1 MPRPEPTVRV
11 IELRLSGRVVAAAA
25 AAVEYCAGQHED
37 ALAGAG
43 PLVGWAVEA
52 LGALFYYGY
61 VRRQDR
67 HGYGVRC
74 EVANA
79 AAAAAA
85 AAVLVWLRTGKSAQ
99 TLAADAAV
107 YYNG

>member
-52 LGALFYYGY
+52 LGALHLRPTVIKKRLEG
-61 VRRQDR
+61 
-67 HGYGVRC
+67 GV
-74 EVANA
+74 A
-79 AAAAAA
+79 ASS
-85 AAVLVWLRTGKSAQ
+85 LELL
-99 TLAADAAV
+99 TLLEHEAFDME
-107 YYNG
+107 